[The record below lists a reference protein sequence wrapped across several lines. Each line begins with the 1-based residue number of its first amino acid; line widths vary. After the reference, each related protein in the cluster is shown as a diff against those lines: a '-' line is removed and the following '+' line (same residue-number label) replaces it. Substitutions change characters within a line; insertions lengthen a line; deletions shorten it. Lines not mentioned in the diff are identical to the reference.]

1 MKERFFLF
9 ALVFLFFGCASS
21 NLKKREFEKINQVY
35 ITNSKKFSLLPPSDI
50 QNLKKTQQILRGT
63 FGEKDFSFLCYLDA
77 DKNGIFL
84 SIYNDFGTGMGNL
97 SYNGKNVSFESAV
110 FPKNAKAEYIVADLQ
125 FAYYSAPALASALKN
140 SGLIFFSER
149 KKIGEN
155 QKEVR
160 KIMDGKKCILE
171 IEIFEKSVNIR
182 NFLRK
187 YSYNLEEAA
196 E

>member
-84 SIYNDFGTGMGNL
+84 SLYNAFGTGMGNL
-97 SYNGKNVSFESAV
+97 SYDGKRVFFDSAV
-110 FPKNAKAEYIVADLQ
+110 FPKNAKAEYILADLQ
-125 FAYYSAPALASALKN
+125 FAYYSAESLSSALKN
-140 SGLIFFSER
+140 AGLILLTEMQESGGI
-149 KKIGEN
+149 K
-155 QKEVR
+155 KEVR
-160 KIMDGKKCILE
+160 KIMDGKKCVAE
-171 IEIFEKSVNIR
+171 IEISEKSVIFR

-187 YSYNLEEAA
+187 YSYKLEEVT